1 MTKFCLRALLPLE
14 FFYQTLQLDTNQSI
28 ENTFI
33 SNFNLLHLDYSKQ
46 YLPPLQP
53 QLLHW
58 TCNVVLP
65 YVIIITDQSPPLSWQ
80 VVAGRRNVAKG
91 SENGKRTDSEKSKE
105 YQLTNILFSLLPA
118 QLFSVRNAECI
129 EESLSS
135 PQTKTTSKKRQQCIG
150 MGLL

>member
-1 MTKFCLRALLPLE
+1 MIAIIMCA
-14 FFYQTLQLDTNQSI
+14 QS
-28 ENTFI
+28 
-33 SNFNLLHLDYSKQ
+33 LLHLDYSKQ
-46 YLPPLQP
+46 YLPPLLP

-65 YVIIITDQSPPLSWQ
+65 YVIIITYQSPPLSWQ

-91 SENGKRTDSEKSKE
+91 SENGKRTDSGKSKE

-129 EESLSS
+129 EESLFS
-135 PQTKTTSKKRQQCIG
+135 PQTGVNKLPFPPTLIG
-150 MGLL
+150 EKFLNIACQGRITIDFPFKGR